1 MSSCVV
7 ASILSLGGSLEH
19 KLPQIRS
26 AHDAMVQDEKNSA
39 HGIEKEDTAEEEVE
53 EA

>member
-1 MSSCVV
+1 L
-7 ASILSLGGSLEH
+7 AH

-26 AHDAMVQDEKNSA
+26 VHDAMVQDDKNSA